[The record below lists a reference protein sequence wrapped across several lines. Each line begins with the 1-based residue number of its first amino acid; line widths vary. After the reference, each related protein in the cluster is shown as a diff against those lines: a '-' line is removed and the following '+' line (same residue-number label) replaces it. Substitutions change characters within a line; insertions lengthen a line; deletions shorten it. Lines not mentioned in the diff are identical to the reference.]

1 MRAPAVCDTCGTI
14 FPSAFNIAAENV
26 GIYGCSSGPCPRCGG
41 YGRIPDGL
49 YSFIDNAILLLSDRT
64 RTKSE
69 LHKLADI
76 LKKARQQQ
84 STTQELSEKIQNE
97 LLELSSLKDI
107 LPKTR
112 TELYAF
118 VAIILTI
125 ITILITSWSR
135 NHTPKI
141 EINQVINL
149 LYENQD
155 SAKKLNGAAK
165 KDIKM
170 DNKSET
176 KNQGK
181 VGRNQPCPCGSGKK
195 YKK

>member
-1 MRAPAVCDTCGTI
+1 VNNAQTPHASDC
-14 FPSAFNIAAENV
+14 AE
-26 GIYGCSSGPCPRCGG
+26 
-41 YGRIPDGL
+41 
-49 YSFIDNAILLLSDRT
+49 FLLLRVSDI
-64 RTKSE
+64 
-69 LHKLADI
+69 A